1 MAVTRG
7 VKAADEFVDR
17 SGKFTNVLVDRLR
30 EALYVMADEHADAR
44 RRGKRPDDLFMMPQG
59 FCLIPLSVFDRLLS
73 VFDRLLSVGC
83 RFSREFSH
91 FSNKQPHLL

>member
-44 RRGKRPDDLFMMPQG
+44 RRGKRPADLFMMPQG
-59 FCLIPLSVFDRLLS
+59 FCLIPLS